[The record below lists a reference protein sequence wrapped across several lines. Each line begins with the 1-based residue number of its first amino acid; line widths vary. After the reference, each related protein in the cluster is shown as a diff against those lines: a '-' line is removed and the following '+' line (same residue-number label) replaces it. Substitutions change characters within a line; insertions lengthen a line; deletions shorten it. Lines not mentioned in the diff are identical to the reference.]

1 MYLRGEPH
9 HLHEDWLK
17 KSGTILM
24 DSVLSGHTIPD
35 RKTVYFNLLNNFN
48 VGFTLAATYLLSF
61 LGILA
66 LLFFVHELAYKIR
79 LGERTKIKL
88 SKRIALTLNK
98 FQKRTLS
105 AIGVFVLFT
114 HLFLWLTQ
122 LFLTNNIK
130 TNKVVSSNSILN

>member
-1 MYLRGEPH
+1 ME
-9 HLHEDWLK
+9 
-17 KSGTILM
+17 SI
-24 DSVLSGHTIPD
+24 VVGHPIREQHGLD
-35 RKTVYFNLLNNFN
+35 VAYYNLLNNFN
-48 VGFTLAATYLLSF
+48 VGFTLAAVYLLSLLSILTLSF
-61 LGILA
+61 LINEIA
-66 LLFFVHELAYKIR
+66 HRIR
-79 LGERTKIKL
+79 LGGRRRIVKL
-88 SKRIALTLNK
+88 SRRFALTLSK